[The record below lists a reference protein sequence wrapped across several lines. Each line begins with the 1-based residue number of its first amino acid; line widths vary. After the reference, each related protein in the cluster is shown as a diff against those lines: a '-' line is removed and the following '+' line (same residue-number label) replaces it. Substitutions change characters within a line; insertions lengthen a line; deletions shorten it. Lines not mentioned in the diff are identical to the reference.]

1 METKEKVK
9 IVIVSGFL
17 GAGKT
22 TLIKKILDE
31 GIYDERL
38 AIIENEFGD
47 IRIDEGRLEETGV
60 EIRSLSSGCICCTLA
75 GNFKTALETLVLEQQ
90 IGRILIE
97 PTGIGRLSDIIAV
110 VRGLEASS
118 HVELDVALTVVDA
131 LDFEDYLEVF
141 GDFFTDQIRHAQILA
156 LSKVQLCPEDTVD
169 GVIRT
174 LQELNP
180 QARIAAAPWDSL
192 VAATILDKPRR
203 GCVDHRDPHESNQP
217 GALHQSHNHEAGTEP
232 SGQVD
237 HDHGD
242 DPVFEQWSLETA
254 TLYSRGSLEAIL
266 RSLSDPQY
274 GKVLRAK
281 GTLPAPGGLWL
292 DFDLVT
298 PSYEITEG
306 KPRPI
311 GQAAVIGQG
320 LDQTAIADLF
330 RMHAKES
337 TNGNHQFV

>member
-31 GIYDERL
+31 GIYHERL

-118 HVELDVALTVVDA
+118 PVELDLALTVVDA
-131 LDFEDYLEVF
+131 MDFEDYLEVF

-156 LSKVQLCPEDTVD
+156 LSKVQLCPEETVD

-174 LQELNP
+174 LREFNP

-192 VAATILDKPRR
+192 AAATILDKPQR
-203 GCVDHRDPHESNQP
+203 GSLDHGDPHDGGQP
-217 GALHQSHNHEAGTEP
+217 GALDQSHNHEAGTEP
-232 SGQVD
+232 SGQV

-266 RSLSDPQY
+266 GSLSDPQY

-298 PSYEITEG
+298 TSYEITEG

-311 GQAAVIGQG
+311 GLAAVIGQG
-320 LDQTAIADLF
+320 LNQAAIAGLF
-330 RMHAKES
+330 RMDGKES
-337 TNGNHQFV
+337 NNGNHQFV